1 MKTEQYE
8 ANDWQN
14 HDQPIV
20 ARAFVLR
27 YQALGLQ
34 NAFDEAFL
42 HALKPII
49 APEHT
54 ANCGAVEVI
63 EHSVIN

>member
-1 MKTEQYE
+1 MTTEQYE

-20 ARAFVLR
+20 DRALVLQ
-27 YQALGLQ
+27 YQALEPQ

-42 HALKPII
+42 HALDPLLPLNTPRIVVLLK
-49 APEHT
+49 
-54 ANCGAVEVI
+54 
-63 EHSVIN
+63 

>member
-1 MKTEQYE
+1 MITEQYG

-20 ARAFVLR
+20 ARAFVLQ
-27 YQALGLQ
+27 YQALGPQ

-42 HALKPII
+42 HALNPLLPLNTPGILVLLK
-49 APEHT
+49 
-54 ANCGAVEVI
+54 
-63 EHSVIN
+63 

>member
-1 MKTEQYE
+1 MITDQYE

-20 ARAFVLR
+20 ARAFVLQ
-27 YQALGLQ
+27 YQALGPQ

-42 HALKPII
+42 HALNPLL
-49 APEHT
+49 P
-54 ANCGAVEVI
+54 
-63 EHSVIN
+63 